1 MFNEN
6 SGLVG
11 IWCNFVKTNPDKREQ
26 VPNLSNLREV
36 VYKKLDEGETQ
47 AQAKFYFYCQKQ
59 KEFLSCF
66 QNYSM
71 QK

>member
-26 VPNLSNLREV
+26 VPNLSNLRDV
-36 VYKKLDEGETQ
+36 VYMKLDSETQ
-47 AQAKFYFYCQKQ
+47 AEA
-59 KEFLSCF
+59 
-66 QNYSM
+66 
-71 QK
+71 